1 MGAKR
6 WIIGVDIGGTNV
18 SVGVLPVD
26 GGHPLARRTLPT
38 EPQRGAQFVVD
49 RVVRMIEEAMREV
62 LDSNG
67 GERSDFAGVGIGS
80 PGPLNRKTGTVLN
93 TPNLGWRNF
102 PLRDLIANA
111 IGLPATLDN
120 DANCATYGEWWMGAG
135 RDVKT
140 LVGLTLGTGIGGG
153 IVLDGEIFHGVSDA
167 AGEIGHM
174 TIDLTGRR
182 CKCGNYGCLEAYASG
197 PAIAARA
204 VEGIERGAES
214 MMVAMVDGQLDRIT
228 AATVYEAV
236 VGEDAFANEI
246 MRETVTFLGSGIANI
261 INILNPGAIVITGGV
276 TRAGDHLFVPLRA
289 EVRRRAFR
297 SAEEACKILPAALPE
312 TAGLIGAAGVF
323 KKEVFGSLGR
333 A

>member
-1 MGAKR
+1 MRSGKKR
-6 WIIGVDIGGTNV
+6 WIVGVDIGGTNV
-18 SVGVLPVD
+18 SVGVLPTNGDEV
-26 GGHPLARRTLPT
+26 LALRRLPT

-49 RVVRMIEEAMREV
+49 RVVRMIQEAMHQV
-62 LDSNG
+62 LDEYG
-67 GERSDFAGVGIGS
+67 GDRSDFAGVGIGS
-80 PGPLNRKTGTVLN
+80 PGPLNRKTGVVIN

-102 PLRDLIANA
+102 PLRDLISNA
-111 IGLPATLDN
+111 VGLPATLDN

-135 RDVKT
+135 RDVDT

-153 IVLDGEIFHGVSDA
+153 VVLNGEIFHGVSDA

-174 TIDLTGRR
+174 TIDITGRR
-182 CKCGNYGCLEAYASG
+182 CNCGNYGCLEAYASG

-214 MMVAMVDGQLDRIT
+214 VLVELVDGHLERIT

-236 VGEDAFANEI
+236 LLEDEFANEV
-246 MRETVTFLGSGIANI
+246 MRETATFLGAGVANI
-261 INILNPGAIVITGGV
+261 INILNPGAVVIAGGV

-297 SAEEACKILPAALPE
+297 SAEEACSIVPAALPE
-312 TAGLIGAAGVF
+312 TAGVIGAAAVF
-323 KKEVFGSLGR
+323 KKEMFGSV
-333 A
+333 

>member
-1 MGAKR
+1 MRSGKKR
-6 WIIGVDIGGTNV
+6 WIVGVDIGGTNV
-18 SVGVLPVD
+18 SVGILPAN
-26 GGHPLARRTLPT
+26 GGEILALRRLPT

-49 RVVRMIEEAMREV
+49 RVVRMIQEAIGQV
-62 LDSNG
+62 LDEYG
-67 GERSDFAGVGIGS
+67 GDRNDFAGVGIGS
-80 PGPLNRKTGTVLN
+80 PGPLNRKTGVVIN

-102 PLRDLIANA
+102 PLRDLISNA
-111 IGLPATLDN
+111 VGLPATLDN

-135 RDVKT
+135 RDVDT

-153 IVLDGEIFHGVSDA
+153 VVLNGEIFHGVSDA

-174 TIDLTGRR
+174 TIDITGRR
-182 CKCGNYGCLEAYASG
+182 CNCGNYGCLEAYASG

-214 MMVAMVDGQLDRIT
+214 VLLELVDGHLERIT

-236 VGEDAFANEI
+236 LLEDEFANEV
-246 MRETVTFLGSGIANI
+246 MRETATFLGAGVANI
-261 INILNPGAIVITGGV
+261 INILNPGAVVIAGGV

-297 SAEEACKILPAALPE
+297 SAEEACTIVPAALPE
-312 TAGLIGAAGVF
+312 TAGVIGAAAVF
-323 KKEVFGSLGR
+323 KKEMFGSV
-333 A
+333 